1 MSNVFLTG
9 NTTTLRPL
17 SVDDVPLL
25 TKWINNE
32 ETRRY
37 LNRKFPLTD
46 LDEKAWVEKT
56 CILPKTPRDVVMIIE
71 TKDTTTPIGIM
82 GLHNISWI
90 HRNATTGSMIG
101 DKEYRGK
108 GYASDAK
115 MTLLKYTF
123 ETLGMHKI
131 ISYAYTKNTKSIEY
145 SKRCGYVVEAT
156 LREELFHEGVWE
168 DMTVLAC
175 FYEGWKKASQHLQ
188 QSKSKI

>member
-37 LNRKFPLTD
+37 LNRRFPLAD
-46 LDEKAWVEKT
+46 LDEKAWVEKS
-56 CILPKTPRDVVMIIE
+56 CVLSRAPSDIVMIIE
-71 TKDTTTPIGIM
+71 SKEDKCPIGTM
-82 GLHNISWI
+82 GLHSINWVD
-90 HRNATTGSMIG
+90 RNAVTGTILG
-101 DKEYRGK
+101 EKKFHGK

-115 MTLLKYTF
+115 MTLLKYAF

-131 ISYAYTKNTKSIEY
+131 ISYAFAKNTKSIEY
-145 SKRCGYVVEAT
+145 SKRCGYAIEAT
-156 LREELFHEGVWE
+156 LKEELFHEGAWE

-175 FYEGWKKASQHLQ
+175 FYEDWKKASQHLQ
-188 QSKSKI
+188 QSKPTI